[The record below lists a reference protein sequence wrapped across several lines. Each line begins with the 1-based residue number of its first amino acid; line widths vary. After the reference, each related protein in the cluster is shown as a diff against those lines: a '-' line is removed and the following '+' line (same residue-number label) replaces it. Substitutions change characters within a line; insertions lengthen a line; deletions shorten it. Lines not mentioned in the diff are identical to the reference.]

1 MRQNTRAISYF
12 SRGKKTYTDKSRC
25 QSCRAAGLRYGTS
38 KLPPIKH
45 AWCLNEDHMLEGLS
59 SHPSTLRL
67 HLARL
72 SFLAKNIRQMARE
85 LCDDSPGVITTSN
98 QPEMIAYTILND
110 LK

>member
-1 MRQNTRAISYF
+1 MAFFLIDRFFIDCLFLTNKC
-12 SRGKKTYTDKSRC
+12 GK
-25 QSCRAAGLRYGTS
+25 
-38 KLPPIKH
+38 PIKH

-98 QPEMIAYTILND
+98 QPAMIAYTILND